1 MSRAACWQRATGW
14 VGFLCNIKYAAIRVN
29 NTWKIQREATLPYY
43 MLYLELYGIVQK
55 RHNYTV
61 NTVYST

>member
-1 MSRAACWQRATGW
+1 M
-14 VGFLCNIKYAAIRVN
+14 YAVINVN

-43 MLYLELYGIVQK
+43 MLYLELYGTVQE
-55 RHNYTV
+55 RHNPTV